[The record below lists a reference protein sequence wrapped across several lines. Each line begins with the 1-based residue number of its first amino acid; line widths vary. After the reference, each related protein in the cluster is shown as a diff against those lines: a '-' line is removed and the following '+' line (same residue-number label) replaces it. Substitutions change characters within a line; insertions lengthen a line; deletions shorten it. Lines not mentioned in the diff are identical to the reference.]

1 MVCLTASVSG
11 LSFSAQELSP
21 LAPGYPLYPLDG
33 SAGFGEEV
41 KRRTEW
47 HHDRIINQGL
57 QLNDSQFDSKLC
69 IFVSYLCGKMFFY

>member
-1 MVCLTASVSG
+1 M
-11 LSFSAQELSP
+11 SFAAQELPP
-21 LAPGYPLYPLDG
+21 LAPGYPLYPLVVDG
-33 SAGFGEEV
+33 SVGFGEEV